1 MTTQTQAIRTAAQ
14 IRREFI
20 DYFAK
25 KHGHAF
31 VASSPVVPHD
41 DTTLLFTNAGMNQ
54 FKEIFLGH
62 GNREYNRAV
71 NTQKCIRA
79 GGKHND
85 LEDVGKDNY
94 HHTFFEMLGNWS
106 FGDYFK
112 AEAIEWAWE
121 LLTSVWGLDKDRLH
135 VTVFEGCEAE
145 GTEPDIEAEEIWKRF
160 LPAGHI
166 SRWGKKD
173 NFWEMGETGPCGPC
187 SEIHYNFGD
196 VGSGAKLVNA
206 GDPQVI
212 ELWNLVFIQFNRAQG
227 GALSPLPAKHVDTG
241 MGLERLVRILQNVD
255 SNYDTDLWTPIFEAI
270 TKHTGAHPYQ
280 GSLDDPVDVAYRVIA
295 DHIRCLTFAITDGAW
310 PSNEGRGYVLRRILR
325 RAVRHS
331 HQTLQTK
338 GAWLYELVPAVI
350 DSLGEA
356 FPELNDKPD
365 KVASIIREEEH
376 SFLRT
381 LDRGVKL
388 FNSFAGD
395 TFVRQFWAE
404 QEQLPDEERISLAVR
419 GEGLP
424 DASIDAELKDI
435 PEWPVSLQI
444 DDETEFVFPGKQ
456 NYQWSQMT
464 RKVILSLVHES
475 PVIYAK
481 RCFMLHDTYGF
492 PIDLTRIMAQER
504 GMTVDEAGFEKLMA
518 EAREKSRRTSDTETK
533 FTLPP
538 NAISKLQ
545 HLNVKPT
552 VDERKYNA
560 KPLSAQVTAIWN
572 GADLDNVV
580 HVGTNVAVILNRTNH
595 YAEAGGQV
603 GDQGSIESDVL
614 DLGNTPG
621 RGYSG
626 AEIKGDC
633 RFKIT
638 DTQSIGGYVLHVGH
652 VTEGKLCVKDKIT
665 VTVNRDRRASILAN
679 HTATHMLNFALRAII
694 GPEEDQKGSLVAP
707 DRLRFDFSSSH
718 AMNNEQI
725 EQAERLVNANI
736 QEELEVFDEIIPLA
750 QVKRIKGLRAVFGE
764 KYPDPVRVVSIGA
777 PLKEVLADPTNEQWK
792 EFSIELC
799 GGTHLSDTSQ
809 ARRFIITHEQA
820 LAAGVRRI
828 IALTGPAAMAA
839 EAAGNELESRAQ
851 RADDLDDREL
861 PGEFDQITKLLEQ
874 LAIGAVAH
882 ERIEAQLEPL
892 KERMKYLRKQ
902 ARAES
907 RSNIVEQ
914 ARDIAQSATGPIIV
928 ELLLGADKVTLRSA
942 LDTVRAK
949 HEGAAVMLFTADEI
963 ESKVT
968 IIARVP
974 EEMIKQGL
982 QAGNWVREAAKACNG
997 AGGGRADMAQAGGR
1011 DTDKVPQAIDAA
1023 KSYADR
1029 IVS

>member
-31 VASSPVVPHD
+31 VPSSPVVPHD
-41 DTTLLFTNAGMNQ
+41 DPTLLFTNAGMNQ

-62 GNREYNRAV
+62 GRRDYTRAV

-85 LEDVGKDNY
+85 LEDVGKDHY

-112 AEAIEWAWE
+112 AEAIEWAWD
-121 LLTSVWGLDKDRLH
+121 LLTEVWGLDKDRLH
-135 VTVFEGCEAE
+135 VTVFEGNEAE
-145 GTEPDIEAEEIWKRF
+145 GTEPDTEAEEIWKRF
-160 LPAGHI
+160 VPADHI

-196 VGSGAKLVNA
+196 VASGAKLVNA
-206 GDPQVI
+206 GDPQVV
-212 ELWNLVFIQFNRAQG
+212 ELWNLVFIQFNRAPG
-227 GALSPLPAKHVDTG
+227 TKDKPGALSPLPAKHVDTG

-255 SNYDTDLWTPIFEAI
+255 SNYATDLWTPMFEAI

-338 GAWLYELVPAVI
+338 GAWLYKLVPAVI

-365 KVASIIREEEH
+365 KVAEVIRDEEEG
-376 SFLRT
+376 FLRT
-381 LDRGVKL
+381 LDRGIVL
-388 FNSFAGD
+388 FNEA
-395 TFVRQFWAE
+395 AE
-404 QEQLPDEERISLAVR
+404 VAM
-419 GEGLP
+419 
-424 DASIDAELKDI
+424 IDAHPDGWTGTD
-435 PEWPVSLQI
+435 PSH
-444 DDETEFVFPGKQ
+444 T
-456 NYQWSQMT
+456 
-464 RKVILSLVHES
+464 
-475 PVIYAK
+475 PVISADAAF
-481 RCFMLHDTYGF
+481 RLHDTYGF
-492 PIDLTRIMAQER
+492 PIDLTRIMAEER

-518 EAREKSRRTSDTETK
+518 EAREKSRRTSDTDAK
-533 FTLPP
+533 FTLGPD
-538 NAISKLQ
+538 AISKLQ

-552 VDERKYNA
+552 VDEYKYDA
-560 KPLSAQVTAIWN
+560 KPLSGQVVAIWN
-572 GADLDNVV
+572 GTDLDNVA
-580 HVGTNVAVILNRTNH
+580 HVGTEIAVILTRTNH

-603 GDQGSIESDVL
+603 GDQGSIETDVF
-614 DLGNTPG
+614 DLGTAPG

-626 AEIKGDC
+626 SEPTGDC
-633 RFKIT
+633 RFKVQ
-638 DTQSIGGYVLHVGH
+638 DTQSIGGYVLHIGH

-665 VTVNRDRRASILAN
+665 VTVDRNRRASILAN
-679 HTATHMLNFALRAII
+679 HTSTHLLNFALRAVI

-718 AMNNEQI
+718 AMTSEQI
-725 EQAERLVNANI
+725 EQTERLVNADI
-736 QEELEVFDEIIPLA
+736 QQELEVYDEVVPLSQAKAIIS
-750 QVKRIKGLRAVFGE
+750 LRAVFGE
-764 KYPDPVRVVSIGA
+764 KYPDPVRVVSIGV
-777 PLKEVLADPTNEQWK
+777 PLKEVLADPSNEQWK

-799 GGTHLSDTSQ
+799 GGTHLSETGE
-809 ARRFIITHEQA
+809 AKRFIITHEQA

-839 EAAGNELESRAQ
+839 DAAGNELESRAQ
-851 RADDLDDREL
+851 RAGDLDDREL
-861 PGEFDQITKLLEQ
+861 PAEFDQITKLLEQ
-874 LAIGAVAH
+874 LTIGAVAH
-882 ERIEAQLEPL
+882 NRIEALLEPL
-892 KERMKYLRKQ
+892 KGRMKELRRQ

-907 RSNIVEQ
+907 RSNIVDQ
-914 ARDIAQSATGPIIV
+914 ARDIAASVTGSVIV
-928 ELLLGADKVTLRSA
+928 ELLLGADKETLRSA

-949 HEGAAVMLFTADEI
+949 HTSAAVMLFTADEI
-963 ESKVT
+963 ESKVS
-968 IIARVP
+968 IVARVP
-974 EEMIKQGL
+974 EDMIKKGL
-982 QAGNWVREAAKACNG
+982 KAGDWVREAAKACG
-997 AGGGRADMAQAGGR
+997 GSGGGRANMAQAGGKNP
-1011 DTDKVPQAIDAA
+1011 DNVPDAISIA
-1023 KSYADR
+1023 KSYAQK
-1029 IVS
+1029 ILQ